1 MTNIVFEYIDAQIIL
16 IDKIEHILSV
26 LHPGFPHRG
35 VIYAPNLIFHHDPQT
50 NELNQE
56 IVAEIDTYETLG
68 ISTKVIIPI
77 DYFDM
82 TDKQLIAT
90 GAFLF

>member
-1 MTNIVFEYIDAQIIL
+1 MNRIVSDYFEQEQL
-16 IDKIEHILSV
+16 LREKIEHILSV

-35 VIYAPNLIFHHDPQT
+35 VIYAPNLMFHHDPQT

-56 IVAEIDTYETLG
+56 VVAEIDTYETLG
-68 ISTKVIIPI
+68 NSTNVIIPI

-82 TDKQLIAT
+82 TDIELRAT